1 MSIQRGSSALA
12 GATESAIENE
22 DSQDKGLG
30 VDASEISEHHLQ
42 AALSSS
48 QVAADALANA
58 QANGNGAGS
67 APAKVSYH
75 IPTPDAKAVLMQR
88 EYHDLYKLGAY
99 SDPVTYIRTSKTV
112 EESVRGPSYILDEDD
127 NEWLEDRNKKAGE
140 AIATA
145 LRSFRPPSSAK
156 GKNKEKSREEMAAS
170 LARENVDL
178 KVITQDE
185 FEMVITVFEQV
196 TSDKVP
202 FAHLDLSKLPT
213 LDDLLPSFDE
223 DSDVSKLAFP
233 ELPELAW
240 EGQSSSSSSKSHQE
254 WSPENPYRNL
264 PALKN
269 VAKVVYPWWKN
280 RREDREGKAIMPA
293 LNFDESNDND
303 PYVCFR
309 RREVK
314 MIRKTRKTDAMHL
327 EKLVRL
333 RHELQQSVSLLSL
346 LAQREKTKRATL
358 VQDKACWQSTRELLE
373 VKKQW
378 NIAGPNNG
386 LEDEELIS
394 GEKRDEHAHGV
405 AGVVA
410 INISSKK
417 KRKADD
423 AATSIASIKEG
434 GVVKIPNRKA
444 RPSNGEES
452 AAAAGTASAGQAT
465 AANGT
470 ASSTASTG
478 LGSAILDRVQAVQA
492 YIEREVQRKS
502 DSDLGWEEGSDA
514 AFQPMPVPSH
524 MRSFRPIHLDSQSD
538 ASEMPSFPWS
548 SNSPSNANNFG
559 RVGRPASFRRRVG
572 RGGRIFLDRRL
583 PAPSPVPSSL
593 SDWPRNGANV
603 ESVSKSEQKGKEKQ
617 SDEASKEGKESS
629 NEKQNEV
636 SKTSQSQ
643 TSNDS
648 RLKSQGKDQ
657 LPELLTGPFAFSA
670 SIRPSQL
677 SSSPAVSRTMQTG
690 PFASSPLKQQN
701 VDNIDGGASD
711 ASSSTSS
718 QHSKVSTSTK
728 ATSLDENEESVVPHK
743 ENRREQNSDDEM
755 AGMDEDDDDN
765 GSIAS
770 EDEVER
776 WTRIRDRWRY
786 DDESGR
792 WAGLGLCGLGGME
805 DDDEAIIDDF
815 DQRFMRFRMN
825 LLEEADLNKL
835 STDLSNVMQAQA
847 AADTPTT
854 IPAGY
859 SIYRG
864 DSSNVYSQAQQ
875 QQAAQ
880 AQQAQAQVQAQQHA
894 QQQAAA
900 QAAALG
906 HPNALARAAQTNV
919 GGPLAA
925 LQQQQPIQQA
935 QLQLALQQQQQQRA
949 VQAQAQALANAAAA
963 AAASANQQGG
973 QQQQSGGAQH
983 GHQQQG
989 SPNVRAPNGQQP
1001 NVQVNGQTSQMP
1013 PHSAAQAITHPL
1025 AQSFGGVQGLPNQA
1039 AVNGAA
1045 AAMAAGRFGPNNA
1058 HAANLLAQFASGLGG
1073 NLSANAM
1080 SSPQMQNQ
1088 LNRPLSSSPVP
1099 QAQGQQQQRSSPHIG
1114 SNGSYH
1120 SSPAQGHAIPVG
1132 AQQGQQRMNG
1142 NNINLLNGAGA
1153 NQMPQMNPLQA
1164 AAAIQQAQAALQA
1177 QQNMQQQQAN
1187 GQQQQQLQTQPQ
1199 PQFTSQQLMAMQ
1211 AALTQNVNM
1220 QLKLPQNRNRNMQ
1233 LAQAQQQLA
1242 AVTAAAQA
1250 SANKGVNGINGQ
1262 QQQTHLNMGVGQQG
1276 QGQQQLSQAQIGM
1289 GLLQNLQQQIN
1300 FAQQNQQ
1307 HNPGLNAALNAATAS
1322 MGPNANGLLAALSQQ
1337 VNSSPQSK
1345 GRT

>member
-1 MSIQRGSSALA
+1 M
-12 GATESAIENE
+12 
-22 DSQDKGLG
+22 
-30 VDASEISEHHLQ
+30 DASEISEHHLQ

-58 QANGNGAGS
+58 QANGNGAAP

-75 IPTPDAKAVLMQR
+75 IPTPEAKAVLMQR

-127 NEWLEDRNKKAGE
+127 NEWLEGRNKKAAE
-140 AIATA
+140 ALATA
-145 LRSFRPPSSAK
+145 LRTARPPSSAK
-156 GKNKEKSREEMAAS
+156 GKNKEKSRDELAAS

-178 KVITQDE
+178 KVISQDE

-223 DSDVSKLAFP
+223 DSEVSKLAFP
-233 ELPELAW
+233 ELPELGW
-240 EGQSSSSSSKSHQE
+240 ENQSSSSSQLKSQQE

-280 RREDREGKAIMPA
+280 RREDREGKAIMPS
-293 LNFDESNDND
+293 LNFDETNDND

-386 LEDEELIS
+386 IEDEELIS

-405 AGVVA
+405 AGIVA

-452 AAAAGTASAGQAT
+452 ATAGAAAAAAAAGQASAT
-465 AANGT
+465 NGA

-514 AFQPMPVPSH
+514 AFQPIPVPSH
-524 MRSFRPIHLDSQSD
+524 LRSFRPIHLDSQSD

-548 SNSPSNANNFG
+548 SNSPSNVNNFG

-572 RGGRIFLDRRL
+572 RGGRIFLDRKL

-593 SDWPRNGANV
+593 SDWPRNGTNA
-603 ESVSKSEQKGKEKQ
+603 ESVSKSEQKGKDKEA
-617 SDEASKEGKESS
+617 DESGKEGKESS
-629 NEKQNEV
+629 TEKQNEV
-636 SKTSQSQ
+636 KQSSQPQ
-643 TSNDS
+643 TTNDTG
-648 RLKSQGKDQ
+648 LKSQGKDH

-677 SSSPAVSRTMQTG
+677 SSSSVASRTMQTG

-701 VDNIDGGASD
+701 VDHVDGGVSD

-728 ATSLDENEESVVPHK
+728 ATSIDENDEAVQQK
-743 ENRREQNSDDEM
+743 QNRREQQNSDDEM
-755 AGMDEDDDDN
+755 AGVSEDDDEND
-765 GSIAS
+765 SIAS

-776 WTRIRDRWRY
+776 WTRIQERWRY
-786 DDESGR
+786 DDETGR

-825 LLEEADLNKL
+825 LLEEADLMKL

-847 AADTPTT
+847 AADTPSTT
-854 IPAGY
+854 PAGY
-859 SIYRG
+859 SIFRG

-875 QQAAQ
+875 QQAVQ
-880 AQQAQAQVQAQQHA
+880 AQQAQAQAQQHA

-963 AAASANQQGG
+963 AAASANQQAG
-973 QQQQSGGAQH
+973 QQQQSGGAQL
-983 GHQQQG
+983 GHQQG
-989 SPNVRAPNGQQP
+989 SPNVRVPNGQQP
-1001 NVQVNGQTSQMP
+1001 NIQANGQTSQMP
-1013 PHSAAQAITHPL
+1013 PHSAAQAIAHPL

-1120 SSPAQGHAIPVG
+1120 SSPAQGHAMPMGG

-1142 NNINLLNGAGA
+1142 NSINLLNAAGA
-1153 NQMPQMNPLQA
+1153 NQMTQMNPLQA

-1177 QQNMQQQQAN
+1177 QQNMQQQQQQAN
-1187 GQQQQQLQTQPQ
+1187 GQQQPQLQTQPQ
-1199 PQFTSQQLMAMQ
+1199 PQFTPQQLLAMQ

-1220 QLKLPQNRNRNMQ
+1220 QLKLPQNRNRNLQ

-1250 SANKGVNGINGQ
+1250 SANKGVNGMSGQ
-1262 QQQTHLNMGVGQQG
+1262 QQHLNLGVGQQG
-1276 QGQQQLSQAQIGM
+1276 QGQQQQLSQAQIGM

-1322 MGPNANGLLAALSQQ
+1322 MGPNANGLLAVLNQQ